1 MESLLGDLASDDQ
14 AAAVPHRAGQ
24 RVIDPVGHDPALPLA
39 SQISQRGASRW
50 SVSNRR
56 KLN

>member
-1 MESLLGDLASDDQ
+1 MQSLLGDLAFGDQ

-39 SQISQRGASRW
+39 SQMSA
-50 SVSNRR
+50 RR
-56 KLN
+56 IAGRRS